1 MSPQETILVVLI
13 AALSLAA
20 VYLLLRLFSAR
31 YGKGQGESR
40 DGIRI
45 ERRQIGTSWHISLK
59 SRDFPTGLR
68 IGRPPSPEPYDLV
81 NLRGGRDGCDGLAA
95 WGPGAKRRLRPGTTL
110 NAAWNHAEGAWS
122 LANGTLDVWVRE
134 PRSADL
140 RRRLDARVEEGLR
153 LAALLRTGEAP

>member
-68 IGRPPSPEPYDLV
+68 VGRPPSPEPYDLV
-81 NLRGGRDGCDGLAA
+81 TLRDGLAA

-110 NAAWNHAEGAWS
+110 HAAWNHAEGAWS

-153 LAALLRTGEAP
+153 LAALLRTGETP

>member
-1 MSPQETILVVLI
+1 LSPQETILVVLI

-20 VYLLLRLFSAR
+20 FYLLLRLFSAR
-31 YGKGQGESR
+31 YGKGSGEHR

-45 ERRQIGTSWHISLK
+45 ERRLIGTSWHISLK

-68 IGRPPSPEPYDLV
+68 VGRPPSPEPNDLV
-81 NLRGGRDGCDGLAA
+81 ALRDGLAA
-95 WGPGAKRRLRPGTTL
+95 WGPGATRRLRPGTAL
-110 NAAWNHAEGAWS
+110 NSAWTRAEGSWS

-134 PRSADL
+134 PRAPDL
-140 RRRLDARVEEGLR
+140 RRRLDARVDEGVR